1 MYLCIGEAC
10 APHTFPSNLL
20 DFFYVPAFSKKCA
33 KTDLPREKGHRG
45 GLQSPVAV
53 RGCFG
58 WRQNMLWFGHGDS
71 ALTNGSPC
79 FGWRR
84 LLAGSDPFVLKTKQG
99 QTCSWVMAQFN
110 FLSTLEEK
118 IGSLV
123 VEDKVFT
130 SQFYLACLKTRFRE

>member
-33 KTDLPREKGHRG
+33 KTDLPPEKGHRG
-45 GLQSPVAV
+45 LQSPLAV

-84 LLAGSDPFVLKTKQG
+84 FLAGSDPFVLRQNKVRPARG
-99 QTCSWVMAQFN
+99 SWPN
-110 FLSTLEEK
+110 STFLSTLEEK
-118 IGSLV
+118 IGSGGQ
-123 VEDKVFT
+123 
-130 SQFYLACLKTRFRE
+130 SFYVSILFSLPKNKI

>member
-110 FLSTLEEK
+110 FF
-118 IGSLV
+118 IH
-123 VEDKVFT
+123 
-130 SQFYLACLKTRFRE
+130 FRGENREWRTKFLRLNFI